1 MSGHRGPDPRAALA
15 PGDRAAAVVDLTA
28 IADNTALLRQRAAGA
43 EVMAIVKADAY
54 GHGLVPCASV
64 ARGAGAGWLGVA
76 LISEALTL
84 RAAGDTGPL
93 LAWLTTPGEDLAA
106 AVAADVDLSVAD
118 VAGLW
123 AVSAAAAQAGAAAR
137 IHLKIDTGLGRNGSP
152 RADWPAL
159 CAAAGQAQA
168 GGTVEVIGVWT
179 HLAFADSPGH
189 PTIRAQIA
197 AFDEAWQLAERV
209 GLHPHLRHLANSAA
223 TLTLPAAHYD
233 LVRPGIAVYGI
244 SPGGEV
250 PDARSLGLRPA
261 MALVAR
267 LSLAKDLPADHGLS
281 YGHEYRTTMDTRVAL
296 LPLGYADGLPRH
308 AGGAGPVLID
318 GRRCTIAGRV
328 CMDQVVV
335 DVGPAAAVG
344 AGDVAVLFGDPER
357 GEPGVSDWARAAA
370 TIDYEIVTRIGP
382 RVPRRYLGGDAPGDP
397 R

>member
-1 MSGHRGPDPRAALA
+1 MVDPRAALA
-15 PGDRAAAVVDLTA
+15 AGDRAAAVVDLTA

-43 EVMAIVKADAY
+43 EVMVIVKADAY
-54 GHGLVPCASV
+54 GHGLVPCAKA
-64 ARGAGAGWLGVA
+64 ARAAGAGWLGVA
-76 LISEALTL
+76 LLSEARTL
-84 RAAGDTGPL
+84 RAAGDTGPV
-93 LAWLTTPGEDLAA
+93 LAWLTTPGEDLAG
-106 AVAADVDLSVAD
+106 AVAADIDLSVAD
-118 VAGLW
+118 EAGLS
-123 AVSAAAAQAGAAAR
+123 AVVAAAGQVGTPAR

-152 RADWPAL
+152 RAVWPAL
-159 CAAAGQAQA
+159 CAAAGRAQA
-168 GGTVEVIGVWT
+168 GGTVEIVGVWT

-189 PTIRAQIA
+189 PTIRTQIA
-197 AFDEAWQLAERV
+197 AFDEAWQVAERM
-209 GLHPHLRHLANSAA
+209 GLHPQLRHLANSAA

-261 MALVAR
+261 MALIAR
-267 LSLAKDLPADHGLS
+267 LSLVKNLPADHGLS
-281 YGHEYRTTMDTRVAL
+281 YGHEYRTTTDTQVAL

-308 AGGAGPVLID
+308 AGGSGPVLID

-335 DVGPAAAVG
+335 DIGADARAD

-357 GEPGVSDWARAAA
+357 GEPGVSDWAQAAA

-382 RVPRRYLGGDAPGDP
+382 RVPRRYLGGHTSGDP
-397 R
+397 Q